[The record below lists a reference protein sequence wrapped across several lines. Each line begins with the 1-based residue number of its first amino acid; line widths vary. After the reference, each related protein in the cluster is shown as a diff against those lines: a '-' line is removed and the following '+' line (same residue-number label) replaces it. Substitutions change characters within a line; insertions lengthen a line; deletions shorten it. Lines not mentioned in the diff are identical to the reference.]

1 MEPFS
6 LSQNIDPNKIF
17 LVNRAELEGR
27 LEVEY
32 YLPQISKLE
41 KSIREKSTKKLR
53 DYALKLSSGATPSV
67 SEEEKFYG
75 TQENGIPFLRVQN
88 LQTNAKLNLAD
99 VKYINK
105 ETHEGYL
112 KRSQVSQ
119 HDLLVK
125 ITGVGR
131 MAIASVAPSGFLGNT
146 NQHMVVVKTERKEI
160 SEYLANY
167 LNLDIVEKIASRRST
182 GATRPALDYPAL
194 KSIPI
199 IEDIDFSVIEK
210 AVFVKQQKESEAKSL
225 LESIDTYLL
234 DQLGITLPEQDNS
247 LQNRIFT
254 TKFSLVSGSRFDPN
268 YALNFGTILSQ
279 KPKYPFVR
287 FQDIFLKKPQY
298 GANEEAV
305 DGNPNS
311 DVRYIRITDVD
322 EWGNLRTETW
332 KTAKKIEP
340 IYLLNE
346 NDILIARTGAT
357 VGKAFIYKE
366 TNDKA
371 IFAGYMIRFFL
382 NQEKINPDFAFYYL
396 NSSFFK
402 FWVSAI
408 QRPSAQPNINS
419 EEYKSLLISLPPLEK
434 QNEIANHIQ
443 AIRVKAKALQQ
454 EAAKLLEDAKKQ
466 VEQMIIGE

>member
-1 MEPFS
+1 MYA
-6 LSQNIDPNKIF
+6 LSSNIDPNKIF
-17 LVNRAELEGR
+17 LVNRSKLEGR
-27 LEVEY
+27 IDPEQYHNERIDAIRKLKLHNKLLKLKDVVISTKTITTDIYPDDIYIGLENITSNTGE
-32 YLPQISKLE
+32 YLPTNDKQSISSANIFKKGQILFP
-41 KSIREKSTKKLR
+41 KLR
-53 DYALKLSSGATPSV
+53 PYLNKVYLA
-67 SEEEKFYG
+67 EF
-75 TQENGIPFLRVQN
+75 NGICSTEFHVFDSKKFDSEFLSIYLRSNLIVNQTKHLMTGN
-88 LQTNAKLNLAD
+88 TLPRLQT
-99 VKYINK
+99 
-105 ETHEGYL
+105 
-112 KRSQVSQ
+112 
-119 HDLLVK
+119 
-125 ITGVGR
+125 
-131 MAIASVAPSGFLGNT
+131 
-146 NQHMVVVKTERKEI
+146 
-160 SEYLANY
+160 
-167 LNLDIVEKIASRRST
+167 
-182 GATRPALDYPAL
+182 
-194 KSIPI
+194 
-199 IEDIDFSVIEK
+199 EDIYNLPVPDIEITVQKNIAYQYRK
-210 AVFVKQQKESEAKSL
+210 AFVLKQQKESDAKSL

-234 DQLGITLPEQDNS
+234 DQLDITLPEQDNS
-247 LQNRIFT
+247 LQNRIFVT
-254 TKFSLVSGSRFDPN
+254 PFSLVTGRRFDPN
-268 YALNFGTILSQ
+268 YALNFSTILSR

-305 DGNPNS
+305 DGNSNS
-311 DVRYIRITDVD
+311 DVRYIRITDID

-419 EEYKSLLISLPPLEK
+419 EEYKSLPICLPPLEK
-434 QNEIANHIQ
+434 QIEIASHIQ
-443 AIRVKAKALQQ
+443 AIRAKAKALQQ
-454 EAAKLLEDAKKQ
+454 EAEQLLNEAKKQ